1 MVTCRVS
8 YILNIDTAID
18 AASVCLSLNGE
29 VLAFLENSAQRDSAS
44 WLQPAIQNILK
55 QHALKVEELDAV
67 AISEGPGSYTGL
79 RVGMATAKG
88 LCYAAQIPLILV
100 STFQMMRMAVSEIEA
115 DLYCPMID
123 ARRMEVYTILY
134 DKNGVEKGPAQNL
147 ILERFSYSEFLESHK
162 ILFFGNGSV
171 KFRGVVENPNAIF
184 SDRIASA
191 KHLVPIS
198 TQKLKAH
205 LFADLAYSEPNYGKV
220 FFSPPS
226 KPLL

>member
-1 MVTCRVS
+1 MS
-8 YILNIDTAID
+8 YILNIDTAIE

-29 VLAFLENSAQRDSAS
+29 TVAFLENGVQRDSAS
-44 WLQPAIQNILK
+44 WLQPAIQHILK
-55 QHALKVEELDAV
+55 QHSLKLEELDAV

-88 LCYAAQIPLILV
+88 LCYAAKIPLILV
-100 STFQMMRMAVSEIEA
+100 STFQMMTRAVSDIEA
-115 DLYCPMID
+115 DLFCPMID
-123 ARRMEVYTILY
+123 ARRMEVYTVLY
-134 DKNGVEKGPAQNL
+134 DREGGEKLPPQNL
-147 ILERFSYSEFLESHK
+147 ILEKTAFSELLESCK

-171 KFRGVVENPNAIF
+171 KLRGLIENPNAVF
-184 SDRIASA
+184 SDRTANA

-205 LFADLAYSEPNYGKV
+205 LFADLAYCEPNYGKA